1 VADLKLVGAVAI
13 KVRPDAGGFRED
25 TQKQI
30 KKELRDVKA
39 KVEVEA
45 ELNEGK
51 VEQDAEKLE
60 KKLEGKTVTWNVKL
74 DHDSVRA
81 AQKQFDSMLAPTK
94 KIEFDLN
101 DEGSIKQA
109 QKDLEDLA
117 KKAKVRITYAQDEKG
132 YNEVLAKIA
141 EIRRQKLEKTINFKT
156 SKKKLDE
163 LEKEMKLNIAK
174 LGGDE
179 VEIKAR
185 STIKF
190 EYDENRAALE
200 ETLAKIDAELAKFKD
215 QTFYVSADEA
225 SLIAARTAVKE
236 AIDNLPVKFR
246 YDNNK
251 AGLEKAIKE
260 IDAELDKVR
269 TKLEIE
275 ALLDEESL
283 LAARAKLVA
292 DLKDVQETIEI
303 SYNHDRASMQKVL
316 DEIDKAMASIDEVK
330 IEVGVNPFE
339 LAWRRAD
346 IEAAMAKIPVTFEY
360 DRNVAG
366 LKKAIAEIDAEL
378 SKHGKFKL
386 EATLDPLNLAFAK
399 ARLEEELGEQK
410 VHIEYEEGDL
420 SSLKAARARILAL
433 LPIEHKLH
441 ITSELNEASLL
452 RALAEVDAMIK
463 AATPEVKVKVK
474 PEVSHPDYLKAL
486 LAIKTLAK
494 NQTVGIFVKLN
505 NASVLLAAAKLTGL
519 RAASRWTEAF
529 ARSIGTLDRNLPI
542 LAAAVVGLNT
552 LTSGVISLSASAF
565 SLGND
570 LGMVIRMAA
579 LLAPAMILG
588 FAAVKTVMQ
597 GVFKDFGAAVNGD
610 DKAIEKLTES
620 GKKAAANMRVI
631 FQDIRETVSK
641 NFWAEASD
649 NMLKFTET
657 ALPAVRDGMA
667 NLATSMG
674 GVFGSIVDAT
684 SRFAQEDGFLVFF
697 TNLIRGFDNVRDGMG
712 PFMSAFLNLA
722 ALGSTIFPRMGK
734 AFEVMSGKFDAW
746 VTGLAADGTFNR
758 WIDQGVQ
765 GIKDLWGAGVSLI
778 GVWEN
783 IGQAAQGAGALTLHS
798 FAQMMAKLED
808 VTNGYRFQTNL
819 SRIFQ
824 GAREASDTF
833 HAALGK
839 LGPAMDVFS
848 VTMGNALAN
857 SGKALAAFIGVLGDV
872 LSSSGLD
879 RGLTAFLG
887 GVKTMFE
894 ELRPAAAPL
903 SEILQTFGELLG
915 AVARDSGPLF
925 RNLFQQL
932 ATVFSAAFTALEPFL
947 PALIQIGTSII
958 NIVGPAM
965 TDIAETLIP
974 AFASGLQDLGDGMIP
989 IIKFLSD
996 IAVGAAGWI
1005 SSMPLP
1011 WVAAIATGILTL
1023 GSAMSFA
1030 AGVLPVV
1037 NAALKI
1043 FGSTAALTGLQMQLM
1058 IPVVGIAL
1066 AAITGLAIGGIAQL
1080 ATGMKSGTPYANEY
1094 ATALREDAKA
1104 AAELG
1109 HAVDDAQKKLTIKKL
1124 FDTGAYDKAIQ
1135 LGIGV
1140 GTLTKA
1146 VLEGGDAAEEVKGK
1160 IAGFNKV
1167 YDENFEAS
1175 KNANKGATTWS
1186 GTIASTLTPAMLEN
1200 RDAANALNGIFG
1212 DVTGSLKEG
1221 QHELDVTGEAS
1232 KAMGI
1237 AAEGAGGNVNF
1248 LTEALKKS
1256 NVQFGVAASATDV
1269 LTDAFSSSSA
1279 KVDAM
1284 RKTFDL
1290 LIGKDAKQSAAE
1302 TLGAYVSGF
1311 DDLKESVT
1319 PLAGKMQELGDAV
1332 YGENGFLN
1340 VAGGNKAVMQVN
1352 QALVDE
1358 VNNVWVGAKAAYDA
1372 AIKQGKNATD
1382 AFAEAQ
1388 TFINDHKG
1396 DYDALAE
1403 ASGVSAAAVQGQW
1416 DAVFGHPWVLQV
1428 SLQGATEAAAKAQ
1441 AMIVAIKGNFDGQK
1455 FMAWLDANPDMA
1467 LAAVS
1472 DADTV
1477 ARAFVNSEW
1486 KARLEAL
1493 PQPAIDA
1500 IHGLKGLTKEE
1511 WNEGDFSAIMRVA
1524 KDIPGLAEALQAIR
1538 NGAAGDYEA
1547 IMRAIADHISIA
1559 EARRQLDAEAY
1570 TRTVLF
1576 KAIADRSEL
1585 SDLDGAEVSGTG
1597 RFGTSAN
1604 GSILRSVRSTADL
1617 FKGLFP
1623 AGVSYYAN
1631 GGIERHVA
1639 QIASGRGP
1647 VRIWGERETQGEA
1660 YIPYAQ
1666 SKRPR
1671 SLAILT
1677 QVAKDFGYEL
1687 SKASEFAN
1695 GGLAGHT
1702 GPTTTNNASVTIGT
1716 LVTTDADA
1724 AVRKIR
1730 ISQQDA
1736 LAVAGITLNGA

>member
-25 TQKQI
+25 TQKQV
-30 KKELRDVKA
+30 KKELRDVEAEVPVEAKLDSAKA
-39 KVEVEA
+39 KS
-45 ELNEGK
+45 
-51 VEQDAEKLE
+51 DAKKLE
-60 KKLEGKTVTWNVKL
+60 KDLEGKTFTWNVKL

-81 AQKQFDSMLAPTK
+81 AQKKFDSMLEPTQTISFK
-94 KIEFDLN
+94 LD
-101 DEGSIKQA
+101 DEESIKKA
-109 QKDLEDLA
+109 AADLEDLA
-117 KKAKVRITYAQDEKG
+117 KKAKVKITYSEDEKG
-132 YNEVLAKIA
+132 FQSVLDKIAAIRREKLEQTIHIGLDDEELDRREKEFRSKLAKVA
-141 EIRRQKLEKTINFKT
+141 GDKLEVKGT
-156 SKKKLDE
+156 
-163 LEKEMKLNIAK
+163 
-174 LGGDE
+174 
-179 VEIKAR
+179 

-190 EYDENRAALE
+190 EYDENRASLE
-200 ETLAKIDAELAKFKD
+200 EVLSKIDAELAKFKD
-215 QTFYVSADEA
+215 KTFYVEADEA
-225 SLIAARTAVKE
+225 SLIAARVAVQE

-246 YDNNK
+246 YNNNK

-378 SKHGKFKL
+378 AKHAKAKI
-386 EATLDPLNLAFAK
+386 ETTLDPASLIFAK
-399 ARLEEELGEQK
+399 ARLEEELSHQK
-410 VHIEYEEGDL
+410 VHFEYELDDL

-433 LPIEHKLH
+433 LPVEHKIH
-441 ITSELNEASLL
+441 ITSELNEAALL
-452 RALAEVDAMIK
+452 AALAEVDAMIK

-519 RAASRWTEAF
+519 RAASRWTEGF

-542 LAAAVVGLNT
+542 LAAAVIGINT
-552 LTSGVISLSASAF
+552 LTSGVISLTASAF

-579 LLAPAMILG
+579 LLAPTLILG
-588 FAAVKTVMQ
+588 FAAVQTVLT

-610 DKAIEKLTES
+610 EKAIAKLTES

-649 NMLKFTET
+649 NMLRFTET

-667 NLATSMG
+667 KLATSMG

-684 SRFAQEDGFLVFF
+684 SKFAQEDGFLVFF
-697 TNLIRGFDNVRDGMG
+697 TNLTRGFDNVRDGMG
-712 PFMSAFLNLA
+712 PFMSAFLNLSS
-722 ALGSTIFPRMGK
+722 LGSTIFPRMGK
-734 AFEVMSGKFDAW
+734 AFEAMSRKFDTW

-778 GVWEN
+778 GVWKN

-798 FAQMMAKLED
+798 FAQMMAKLEE
-808 VTNGYRFQTNL
+808 VTSGFRFQTNL

-824 GAREASDTF
+824 GARDASDSF

-848 VTMGNALAN
+848 VTMGNALSN
-857 SGKALAAFIGVLGDV
+857 SGKALAAFIGVLGDIM
-872 LSSSGLD
+872 SSPNLD
-879 RGLTAFLG
+879 KGMAAFLG
-887 GVKTMFE
+887 GVKNMFE

-903 SEILQTFGELLG
+903 SEILRTFGELLG

-925 RNLFQQL
+925 RNLFQNL
-932 ATVFSAAFTALEPFL
+932 ATVFSAAFQALEPFL

-965 TDIAETLIP
+965 TDIARTLIP

-996 IAVGAAGWI
+996 IAVGVAEWVT
-1005 SSMPLP
+1005 SMPLP
-1011 WVAAIATGILTL
+1011 WIAAIATGVLTL

-1058 IPVVGIAL
+1058 VPVIGIAL
-1066 AAITGLAIGGIAQL
+1066 AAITGLAIGGIASL
-1080 ATGMKSGTPYANEY
+1080 ATGMSSGTPYANEY

-1109 HAVDDAQKKLTIKKL
+1109 HATSESTTKLAIHKL
-1124 FDTGAYDKAIQ
+1124 ATDGVYEAAHK
-1135 LGIGV
+1135 LGIGTAEV
-1140 GTLTKA
+1140 TDAVLKGGVPLEKLRGKLKGLNGAYEDAVAGQLQHNTSLSEYANISEFQMGPSVEENKKNLDILTKG
-1146 VLEGGDAAEEVKGK
+1146 VDD
-1160 IAGFNKV
+1160 N
-1167 YDENFEAS
+1167 S
-1175 KNANKGATTWS
+1175 
-1186 GTIASTLTPAMLEN
+1186 
-1200 RDAANALNGIFG
+1200 
-1212 DVTGSLKEG
+1212 GSLVLSKQRME
-1221 QHELDVTGEAS
+1221 EEAE
-1232 KAMGI
+1232 ANRVAGLE
-1237 AAEGAGGNVNF
+1237 AFGHAEKVDY
-1248 LTEALKKS
+1248 LTEALKKQVS
-1256 NVQFGVAASATDV
+1256 HVGAAAAATDV

-1284 RKTFDL
+1284 RKTFDIL
-1290 LIGKDAKQSAAE
+1290 LGKDAKQSAAE
-1302 TLGAYVSGF
+1302 TLGAYVTGF
-1311 DDLKESVT
+1311 EDLKESVT

-1358 VNNVWVGAKAAYDA
+1358 VNNVWAGAKATYDA
-1372 AIKQGKNATD
+1372 AIKQGDTATT
-1382 AFAEAQ
+1382 AFQKAQ
-1388 TFINDHKG
+1388 DFINQHRG
-1396 DYDALAE
+1396 DYNALAE
-1403 ASGVSAAAVQGQW
+1403 ASGVSADLVQGQW
-1416 DAVFGHPWVLQV
+1416 EAVFGHPWVLQV
-1428 SLQGATEAAAKAQ
+1428 SLQGATEAATRAQ
-1441 AMIVAIKGNFDGQK
+1441 EMITALKGQFDGQR
-1455 FMAWLDANPDMA
+1455 FTAWLDANPDEAMKA
-1467 LAAVS
+1467 IQDPVAAAT
-1472 DADTV
+1472 DY
-1477 ARAFVNSEW
+1477 VNHEW
-1486 KARLEAL
+1486 KAKLEAT
-1493 PQPAIDA
+1493 PKEAQDA
-1500 IHGLKGLTKEE
+1500 IAALLDQTGKE
-1511 WNEGDFSAIMRVA
+1511 WVHGDFQSILKVA
-1524 KDIPGLAEALQAIR
+1524 QGVPGLAEAILAIN
-1538 NGAAGDYEA
+1538 NGTTNNGTGFTAIIYAAVNHISLKLAELELAALAGDRTAKIAVA
-1547 IMRAIADHISIA
+1547 IEYGDMPA
-1559 EARRQLDAEAY
+1559 LDP
-1570 TRTVLF
+1570 RTGLPVQ
-1576 KAIADRSEL
+1576 R
-1585 SDLDGAEVSGTG
+1585 
-1597 RFGTSAN
+1597 N
-1604 GSILRSVRSTADL
+1604 GSILDGRGR
-1617 FKGLFP
+1617 GLHGF
-1623 AGVSYYAN
+1623 SSEIKRFAN

-1647 VRIWGERETQGEA
+1647 VRVWGERETHGEA

-1677 QVAKDFGYEL
+1677 QVAKDFGYSL
-1687 SKASEFAN
+1687 SKATEFAN